1 MTSVIEIVNLWY
13 IDNRSDK
20 VYNVKL
26 ELKDPT
32 SDKWIVD
39 FEYGRRGS
47 NLVKGTK
54 TPTPTSYVKAR
65 TVFNSLVSSKVNKG
79 YNHVGDEKQMQN
91 SISRT
96 LLQMLDIY
104 YQKDLV
110 TNNELTKLQTLLRS
124 SDFENQKLA
133 EKLITSKI
141 SK

>member
-54 TPTPTSYVKAR
+54 TPTPTSYAKAR